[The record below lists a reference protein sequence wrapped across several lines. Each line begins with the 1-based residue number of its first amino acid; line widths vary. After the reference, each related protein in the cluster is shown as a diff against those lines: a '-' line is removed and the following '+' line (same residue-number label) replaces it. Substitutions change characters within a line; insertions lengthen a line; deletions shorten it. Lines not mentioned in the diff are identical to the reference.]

1 MKTPPNAKPQIEKT
15 MLQHTLTPL
24 ELARVPPVLKS
35 FNARVLAAFLLL
47 AAGTPLRAQDA
58 SSDSSSRT
66 DIFSKWLNMVSR
78 TQAEQPHWITPL
90 VTVTPR
96 LEQEFRYDQTIQS
109 TAGGNTLT
117 SYGAGKGLEIIPA
130 EPVEVI
136 LGVPA
141 WQSHKKPADEDGF
154 ADDNF
159 LLKYRLLSAN
169 EEHGNYILTTFLGM
183 TAPTG
188 GEANTKGRYTF
199 TPTIAGGKGWGN
211 FDIQST
217 LGLSLPTDD
226 GIAPKGPGTP
236 LAWNTAL
243 QYKVG
248 TVVWP
253 ELEANYTYYPNGE
266 HEGKEQLL
274 LTPGLIFGRFP
285 IWQRLGMTVGLGYQ
299 VAVTSKPLY
308 YNNFILTV
316 RFPF

>member
-1 MKTPPNAKPQIEKT
+1 MKLCAAPRKLKPSG
-15 MLQHTLTPL
+15 
-24 ELARVPPVLKS
+24 ARVI
-35 FNARVLAAFLLL
+35 AAFILLTSL
-47 AAGTPLRAQDA
+47 ATGRAQITNTDA
-58 SSDSSSRT
+58 ASGDGF
-66 DIFSKWLNMVSR
+66 FSKWLTMVSK
-78 TQAEQPHWITPL
+78 TQAGQPHWITPL

-96 LEQEFRYDQTIQS
+96 LEQELRYDQYFES
-109 TAGGNTLT
+109 APEGKTLD
-117 SYGAGKGLEIIPA
+117 SYGAGKGLELIPCENVETILGIPA
-130 EPVEVI
+130 W
-136 LGVPA
+136 LG
-141 WQSHKKPADEDGF
+141 HNKPAGTDGF
-154 ADDNF
+154 ADDSF
-159 LLKYRLLSAN
+159 LLKYRWLSAN
-169 EEHGNYILTTFLGM
+169 EDHGNYILTSFLGV
-183 TAPTG
+183 TVPTG
-188 GEANTKGRYTF
+188 NAANTSGRYTF

-211 FDIQST
+211 FDFQST